1 MVRVGGWEGGA
12 VGMRGIVLVP
22 MRTSVP
28 LGARLSRV
36 PETVIAGPPGIS
48 VWPSII

>member
-1 MVRVGGWEGGA
+1 M
-12 VGMRGIVLVP
+12 LVP

-36 PETVIAGPPGIS
+36 PETVMAGPPGIS